1 MKLNLIDFNVIFT
14 AFWYSCGF
22 LGGNHRFHKN
32 MIYHKNVHD
41 PDSLAQIFNRLA
53 CNQNEVGKPSGPLKR
68 YQKKFRNTK
77 S

>member
-32 MIYHKNVHD
+32 MIYHKNEAPH
-41 PDSLAQIFNRLA
+41 PTQIIHL
-53 CNQNEVGKPSGPLKR
+53 P
-68 YQKKFRNTK
+68 K
-77 S
+77 SSIDWRATQIKL

>member
-32 MIYHKNVHD
+32 MIYHKNEAPVRD
-41 PDSLAQIFNRLA
+41 PDNSLAKIFNRLA
-53 CNQNEVGKPSGPLKR
+53 CNPN
-68 YQKKFRNTK
+68 
-77 S
+77 